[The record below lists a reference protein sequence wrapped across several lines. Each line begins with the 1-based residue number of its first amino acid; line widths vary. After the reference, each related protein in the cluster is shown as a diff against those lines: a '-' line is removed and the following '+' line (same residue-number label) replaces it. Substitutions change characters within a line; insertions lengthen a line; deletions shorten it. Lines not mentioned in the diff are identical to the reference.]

1 MKSKLKSFLVFLI
14 IYFSTDFVLSN
25 LFLYNYFF
33 KDLEKIYYSDIK
45 NRIYNKDYKYTFKS
59 NASFYSKYNDFIYKI
74 DTNDF
79 GFRAKSI
86 TDNEFSKDIY
96 FFSGDSF
103 LESVG
108 LNYNDSLIAKLENT
122 KEKQIDFLNSGVA
135 SYSTFIY
142 KKKIISFIKK
152 NKNLK
157 IKKVI
162 ILLDKSDPID
172 DQQYVNQK
180 SEFRNDKIKKK
191 YKKNFNDYFI
201 TFSFLKIFGNF
212 LDEKRRNFKYRYRLS
227 KKYNKN
233 IFSFTKNQVEAFK
246 SIGNRKFISNYY
258 RDKNKWIET
267 LNYFDYSIDQ
277 LLEIESFLEKYNI
290 DLEVFIYPWP
300 FELIDEDARIRYLNF
315 LEKNEKLDKL
325 KINSCYDYFLK
336 NNELEQLEFIGKSY
350 LFADI
355 HYNSY
360 GNDILAK
367 CIKDKLAI

>member
-1 MKSKLKSFLVFLI
+1 MKSKLKNFLIFLI

-86 TDNEFSKDIY
+86 TDNEFSEDIY

-108 LNYNDSLIAKLENT
+108 LNYNDSLIAKLENI
-122 KEKQIDFLNSGVA
+122 KEKKINFLNSGVA

-142 KKKIISFIKK
+142 KKKIISFIKQ

-172 DQQYVNQK
+172 DHQYVNQK
-180 SEFRNDKIKKK
+180 DDFKNDKKKKK
-191 YKKNFNDYFI
+191 YKKNFNDYFV

-212 LDEKRRNFKYRYRLS
+212 IDEKRRNLKYRYRLS
-227 KKYNKN
+227 QKYNKN

-300 FELIDEDARIRYLNF
+300 FELIDEEARIRYLNF
-315 LEKNEKLDKL
+315 LEKNDRLDKL

-336 NNELEQLEFIGKSY
+336 KDELEQLEFIGKSY